1 MAGSSRVTGLCLCI
15 RLSGHE
21 NRPVTQRS
29 PYPDIEIP
37 ELSVTEYVIGPA
49 AERGNAVAVID
60 GTTGER
66 TTYAE
71 LSRQVATAARIIG
84 DLGVGQGDV
93 VALMSRNQP
102 AYISAFHGVIAA
114 GGSVT
119 PLNPVLTAEEA
130 AIQVGDSG
138 AKVVLVDDATV
149 GKGEEV
155 ARAVGARLVML
166 DASWPGPS
174 DDQGLPARPAGFDPA
189 RSVAALPYSSGTT
202 GRAKGVMLTHR
213 NLVANLAQFT
223 PMWPYGPDDVVCAV
237 LPMFHIYGMNVIMNL
252 ALARGSTIVTL
263 PRFEVEGYLGTIERH
278 RVTRLHLA
286 PPMVLQLVSSPEVER
301 FNLSSV
307 RWAVSGAAP
316 LDAELAARFER
327 RFGVP
332 VSQGYG
338 MTEAS
343 PGTHLIPERDQDAA
357 PTGSVGWLMPN
368 TEGRLVSPDTGED
381 SDEAGEIWVRGPQVM
396 AGYLNNPTATAET
409 LTADGWLKTGD
420 VARVEDG
427 AYFIVDRVK
436 ELIKYKGYQV
446 APAEL
451 EALLLTHPD
460 VGDVAVVPMAHEAG
474 GEAPKAFVVAT
485 GELDADALMSWV
497 AERVA
502 PYKRIRAVAF
512 IDEIPKSPS
521 GKILR
526 RVLRD
531 QARVAS

>member
-1 MAGSSRVTGLCLCI
+1 M
-15 RLSGHE
+15 SGHE
-21 NRPVTQRS
+21 DQPVIQRS
-29 PYPDIEIP
+29 PYPDVEIP

-49 AERGNAVAVID
+49 AARGDATAIID
-60 GTTGER
+60 GITDER

-71 LSRQVATAARIIG
+71 LSDRVAAAARAIAQ
-84 DLGVGQGDV
+84 LGVGQGDV

-102 AYISAFHGVIAA
+102 AYIIAFHGAIAA

-119 PLNPVLTAEEA
+119 PLNPVLTAREA
-130 AIQVGDSG
+130 TDQVGDSG
-138 AKVVLVDDATV
+138 AKVVIVDDATV
-149 GKGEEV
+149 EKGQEV
-155 ARAVGARLVML
+155 ARAVGAVLVVL
-166 DASWPGPS
+166 DRSWPGS
-174 DDQGLPARPAGFDPA
+174 NNGGGLPRRSSGFDPA
-189 RSVAALPYSSGTT
+189 TALAALPYSSGTT

-213 NLVANLAQFT
+213 NLVANLAQLA
-223 PMWPYGPDDVVCAV
+223 PMWPSGPDDVVCAV

-252 ALARGSTIVTL
+252 ALASGSTIVTL
-263 PRFEVEGYLGTIERH
+263 PRFDVEGYLNTIEHH

-286 PPMVLQLVSSPEVER
+286 PPMILQLVSSPEVDR
-301 FNLSSV
+301 FDHSSV

-316 LDAELAARFER
+316 LDAELAARFEK

-332 VSQGYG
+332 VAQGYG

-343 PGTHLIPERDQDAA
+343 PGTHLIPERDQADA
-357 PTGSVGWLMPN
+357 PSGSIGWLMPN
-368 TEGRLVSPDTGED
+368 TEGRLVSPETGQD
-381 SDEAGEIWVRGPQVM
+381 SDIEGEVWVRGPQVM

-420 VARVEDG
+420 VARLAEG
-427 AYFIVDRVK
+427 ACFIVDRVK

-451 EALLLTHPD
+451 EALLLTHPGVLD
-460 VGDVAVVPMAHEAG
+460 AAVVPMPHEAG

-485 GELDADALMSWV
+485 RELDADGLMSWI

-502 PYKRIRAVAF
+502 PYKRIRAVEF

-531 QARVAS
+531 RGATKETP

>member
-1 MAGSSRVTGLCLCI
+1 VTYK
-15 RLSGHE
+15 
-21 NRPVTQRS
+21 S
-29 PYPDIEIP
+29 PFPDVEIP
-37 ELSVTEYVIGPA
+37 NLSVTEYVIGPA
-49 AERGNAVAVID
+49 AKRGNAVAVID
-60 GTTGER
+60 GNTGE
-66 TTYAE
+66 TTTSAE
-71 LSRQVATAARIIG
+71 LIGQVATVARRMSER
-84 DLGVGQGDV
+84 GVGPGDV

-119 PLNPVLTAEEA
+119 PLNPVLTPREA
-130 AIQVGDSG
+130 AIQIGDSG
-138 AKVVLVDDATV
+138 AKVLLVDAATV
-149 GKGEEV
+149 EKGEEV
-155 ARAVGARLVML
+155 SRAVGATLIVL
-166 DASWPGPS
+166 DASWPGPH
-174 DDQGLPARPAGFDPA
+174 DGAGLPDRAPGFDPKTTL
-189 RSVAALPYSSGTT
+189 AALPYSSGTT

-213 NLVANLAQFT
+213 NLVANLAQLA

-237 LPMFHIYGMNVIMNL
+237 PPMFHIYGMNVIMNL

-263 PRFEVEGYLGTIERH
+263 PRFDVEGYLTTIERH

-286 PPMVLQLVSSPEVER
+286 PPMVLQLVSQPDIER
-301 FNLSSV
+301 FDLSSV

-316 LDAELAARFER
+316 LDAGLAARFEE

-332 VSQGYG
+332 VAQGYG

-343 PGTHLIPERDQDAA
+343 PGTHLIPERDQAAA
-357 PTGSVGWLMPN
+357 PPGSVGWLMPN
-368 TEGRLVSPDTGED
+368 TEGRLVSPETGED
-381 SDEAGEIWVRGPQVM
+381 SDETGEVWVRGPQVM
-396 AGYLNNPTATAET
+396 AGYLNNRAATTET
-409 LTADGWLKTGD
+409 LTSDGWLKTGD
-420 VARVEDG
+420 IARVKDG
-427 AYFIVDRVK
+427 VFFIVDRVK

-460 VGDVAVVPMAHEAG
+460 VADAAVVPMAHETG

-485 GELDADALMSWV
+485 GDLDPDALMSWV

-502 PYKRIRAVAF
+502 PYKRIRAVEF
-512 IDEIPKSPS
+512 IDQIPKSPS

-531 QARVAS
+531 HEAGKVPT